1 MKLLKLVLA
10 ITLFAFADFSMA
22 QEKVDTKRIAAK
34 VKLEE
39 VVSGYLTDLNG
50 KYKIRAT
57 EVTFAPGAH
66 VGPHH
71 HSGPGIRYVVSGQL
85 AFTQAGKETIFKA
98 GDFFYE
104 SGNVVHTGDNKTG
117 TPVRVIFFEV
127 LPVDWTG
134 GSSFIPSKLR

>member
-1 MKLLKLVLA
+1 MKLLLA
-10 ITLFAFADFSMA
+10 IAMFAFAGCSLA
-22 QEKVDTKRIAAK
+22 QEKVDTKRITAK
-34 VKLEE
+34 VRLEE

-66 VGPHH
+66 VGPLHH
-71 HSGPGIRYVVSGQL
+71 AGPGIRYVVSGQL
-85 AFTQAGKETIFKA
+85 TFTQAGKDTIYKA

-127 LPVDWTG
+127 LPLDWSG

>member
-1 MKLLKLVLA
+1 MKSLKLVLA
-10 ITLFAFADFSMA
+10 VALFAFAGFSMA
-22 QEKVDTKRIAAK
+22 QEKVDTKKITAK

-57 EVTFAPGAH
+57 EVTIAPGGH

-85 AFTQAGKETIFKA
+85 TFTQAGKDTIFKA

-104 SGNVVHTGDNKTG
+104 SGNVVHTADNKSG
-117 TPVRVIFFEV
+117 APIRVIFFEV
-127 LPVDWTG
+127 LPADWSG

>member
-1 MKLLKLVLA
+1 MKTILA
-10 ITLFAFADFSMA
+10 ITMSVFAGWSLA
-22 QEKVDTKRIAAK
+22 QEKVDTKGITAK

-39 VVSGYLTDLNG
+39 LVSGYLADLNG
-50 KYKIRAT
+50 KYKVRAT

-66 VGPHH
+66 VGAHH
-71 HSGPGIRYVVSGQL
+71 HAGPGIRYVVSGQL
-85 AFTQAGKETIFKA
+85 TFSQAGKDIIFKA
-98 GDFFYE
+98 GDYFYE

-127 LPVDWTG
+127 LTVDWSG